1 MRTVRDGVFGAIGRR
16 RCTGQCVLGWTRV
29 APECGAGSAL
39 GVPQHSGHG
48 GWGSDASNGG
58 LTARGCLL
66 AEAARCFLAL
76 GTGAVP
82 LHRGARDARA
92 LGLRPERPAH
102 FAFGERVN
110 FNYPLPF
117 LCSPFL
123 LFTSV
128 DA

>member
-58 LTARGCLL
+58 LTSGLPWRRQRAASWRWGPGLYRCTEGPETRERSGCALRGPPILLL
-66 AEAARCFLAL
+66 AK
-76 GTGAVP
+76 G
-82 LHRGARDARA
+82 
-92 LGLRPERPAH
+92 
-102 FAFGERVN
+102 
-110 FNYPLPF
+110 
-117 LCSPFL
+117 
-123 LFTSV
+123 
-128 DA
+128 